1 LFTLLVGWFNIFLKV
16 LFSSSSSSSSSSP
29 FGLKLSRIHVA
40 MLAVRL
46 EFNSSHETKT
56 ELSKNQ
62 NHKHQGIKLDNPE
75 EEHV

>member
-1 LFTLLVGWFNIFLKV
+1 
-16 LFSSSSSSSSSSP
+16 
-29 FGLKLSRIHVA
+29 
-40 MLAVRL
+40 MLAACL